1 MKILNTEYNDF
12 VLFVLAMILLI
23 LIYMLYYYN
32 FSSRVYAQTAVIDYP
47 SKINLKNMPT
57 CDKIDDPM
65 KQYILSD
72 YYIASSA
79 NSVCVGNQKYD
90 YVSTDILSKVLQ
102 SGARYIEIPIC
113 QSDVSQ
119 GSPPIVATGELTGQW
134 ITSINTLS
142 PIEVFSIT
150 RSIAF
155 SNINYPLFI
164 NLKLYTT
171 DKYTLNQLTKI
182 LLSSFKGLLINPEQ
196 YRDVPITMERMCM
209 LLGKV
214 VIFCS
219 DDYQQSDLIKVICP
233 TSGYLNRIYSPDIS
247 NFNIPSNDPNYPKT
261 LSKTQQTQSTAYFDS
276 KYPDLDSVIGKSDF
290 LGELKA
296 DTKILDVLTNY
307 NKIGTTVVYPNKDD
321 DTVSVNYNPSTAWE
335 FGCTFVAMNYQIYD
349 ENMSIYIDTFKSSS
363 LILKPDGFRFSRTK
377 DPVIDINALIPD
389 FTNKPIP
396 VINDFLENAGD
407 KLMGIKT
414 FISDNFYL
422 MLSGENLTTGL
433 VTDGGFTLQNTFVF
447 VPSMNKRFIGAVMIQ
462 SAAYP
467 TMYVSLNGSNFYI
480 SRVENTTQSINA
492 ASFYP
497 VSPTCGDKDYFSLRC
512 VNLGDMGVIQYM
524 GISQGKVILVN
535 DDPNTSV
542 RASMCFQVKEV
553 PSYKSVI
560 IANMKNM
567 YLFTDS
573 DGTMFME
580 DAVPKGKSNFM
591 YLIRLVKGRNFTDK
605 NAVVNL
611 VSMKT
616 GKLLLVQNDNDL
628 LANGENPK
636 ESAAQFRIS
645 LIGAGMYLIKDY
657 MDRYMT
663 ENELNL
669 IKFLPDSPL
678 LQPEKK
684 DSKGNIIQPAIY
696 GAALETAKYHQLY
709 VQYNLA

>member
-12 VLFVLAMILLI
+12 VLFILAMILII

-32 FSSRVYAQTAVIDYP
+32 FSNRVYAQTAVIDYP
-47 SKINLKNMPT
+47 SKINLVKMPT

-72 YYIASSA
+72 YYIAASA
-79 NSVCVGNQKYD
+79 NSVCIGNQKYD
-90 YVSTDILSKVLQ
+90 YVSTDILQKVLQ

-113 QSDVSQ
+113 QNDLSQ
-119 GSPPIVATGELTGQW
+119 GAPPVVATGELTGQW
-134 ITSINTLS
+134 ITSLNTLL
-142 PIEVFSIT
+142 PVEVFTVI

-171 DKYTLNQLTKI
+171 DKHTLNQLAKI
-182 LLSSFKGLLINPEQ
+182 LLASFKGLLINPEQ
-196 YRDVPITMERMCM
+196 YRTVPITMERVCM

-214 VIFCS
+214 IIFCS
-219 DDYQQSDLIKVICP
+219 DDYQQSDLVKVVCP
-233 TSGYLNRIYSPDIS
+233 TNGYLNRIYSTEVS
-247 NFNIPSNDPNYPKT
+247 SFNIPANDPNYPKT
-261 LSKTQQTQSTAYFDS
+261 LSKTQQTQATAYFEA
-276 KYPDLDSVIGKSDF
+276 KYPDLSSVIGKADF
-290 LGELKA
+290 LGELDA
-296 DTKILDVLTNY
+296 DPKILDVLTNY
-307 NKIGTTVVYPNKDD
+307 NKVGATVVYPNKDD
-321 DTVSVNYNPSTAWE
+321 DTVSVNYDPRTAWE

-349 ENMSIYIDTFKSSS
+349 ENMSTYIDTFKSSS
-363 LILKPDGFRFSRTK
+363 LILKPAGFRFSRTK
-377 DPVIDINALIPD
+377 DPVIDIDALVPD

-407 KLMGIKT
+407 KLMAIKT
-414 FISDNFYL
+414 FVSDNYYL
-422 MLSGENLTTGL
+422 MLSGENITSSL
-433 VTDGGFTLQNTFVF
+433 VPDGGFNLQNTFVF
-447 VPSMNKRFIGAVMIQ
+447 VPSMNKRLTGAVMIQ

-467 TMYVSLNGSNFYI
+467 AMYVALNGTNFYI
-480 SRVENTTQSINA
+480 SRVDNTTQSINA

-497 VSPTCGDKDYFSLRC
+497 VSPTCGDRDYFSLRC

-524 GISQGKVILVN
+524 GISQGKVILLN
-535 DDPNTSV
+535 DDVNATT
-542 RASMCFQVKEV
+542 RAAMCFQVKEV
-553 PSYKSVI
+553 PSYKSLI

-591 YLIRLVKGRNFTDK
+591 YLIRMVKGQNFTDK

-628 LANGENPK
+628 MANGENPK

-657 MDRYMT
+657 KDRYMT
-663 ENELNL
+663 ENDLNL
-669 IKFLPDSPL
+669 IKFIPDSPL
-678 LQPEKK
+678 LQAEKK
-684 DSKGNIIQPAIY
+684 DAKGNIIQPAIY
-696 GAALETAKYHQLY
+696 GAALGTAKYHQLY